1 VAGVNLLPKIVAIG
15 TVPYIISLKVGRRM
29 SVKPIAAGLL
39 ICAAGV
45 MWVASLPTKM
55 DAG

>member
-1 VAGVNLLPKIVAIG
+1 
-15 TVPYIISLKVGRRM
+15 M